1 MGQPATWDMGHPYRE
16 MSQMSHLATWL
27 RDMSGTS
34 PCQCLRHIPRWL
46 TPGNGW
52 NHRTAGRPPTARRF
66 RPVACA
72 ALSDSLLFGGAWPQ
86 DLSHRRRQ
94 SESLRGIHLKPIDVA
109 ARQSPLRPR
118 ALGGDKH

>member
-52 NHRTAGRPPTARRF
+52 NHRTAGRPPDCPALPPGCVRCVVRFAVVRGSMASRFVASSSTIRIVARDPLEANR
-66 RPVACA
+66 RCSSPVAA
-72 ALSDSLLFGGAWPQ
+72 EA
-86 DLSHRRRQ
+86 
-94 SESLRGIHLKPIDVA
+94 
-109 ARQSPLRPR
+109 PR
-118 ALGGDKH
+118 ARGR